1 MRNLIIER
9 IKALQ
14 SEKQELNKVPA
25 NPNELELL
33 RDISDLFKTELNSL
47 IEERSITVTGITINK
62 HKILKVE

>member
-1 MRNLIIER
+1 MKNLILER

-47 IEERSITVTGITINK
+47 IEEGSIAVTGVTINK
-62 HKILKVE
+62 HRILNT

>member
-14 SEKQELNKVPA
+14 SEKQELNKVPS

-33 RDISDLFKTELNSL
+33 SDISELFKTELNSL
-47 IEERSITVTGITINK
+47 IEEESITVIGITINK
-62 HKILKVE
+62 HRILRAL